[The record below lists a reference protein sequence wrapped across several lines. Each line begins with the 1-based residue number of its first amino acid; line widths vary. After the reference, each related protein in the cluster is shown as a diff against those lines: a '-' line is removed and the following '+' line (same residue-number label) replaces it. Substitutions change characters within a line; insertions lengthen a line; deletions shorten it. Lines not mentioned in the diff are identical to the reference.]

1 MRRGRG
7 YGVGY
12 WRYEEGVGYR
22 VEYMR
27 FKEGGAGMGERGR
40 ENRAKEG
47 GDGVEGEWVGGE
59 VRGEGEGN
67 NRSSGKDRRRV

>member
-1 MRRGRG
+1 
-7 YGVGY
+7 
-12 WRYEEGVGYR
+12 
-22 VEYMR
+22 
-27 FKEGGAGMGERGR
+27 MGERGR